1 MKRTTYIIIG
11 IIVFAWIA
19 IPITFLVLPKKNP
32 VKDILQQLFP
42 NNISFHKTTE
52 EITSK
57 VCALKVAIIQPDSF
71 SINLSGN
78 IEIGND
84 KSGSCNLTSSILNS
98 FISRRIDNDTLIVT
112 FDFSRNP
119 LSTSPHE
126 GNVSYNLGGALL
138 HLNINTNLFYVANS
152 VDRMSIIMQKLEQDS
167 ISVQTTSDIQ
177 INSCRFHSFV
187 LKKDKHYSLPHL
199 QLFNSKIVNLQTDPE
214 IQIGLRNSEIDHHA
228 SVIEEEQ

>member
-19 IPITFLVLPKKNP
+19 IPITFLVVLPKKNP
-32 VKDILQQLFP
+32 VKDILQQLFS

-52 EITSK
+52 EIASK
-57 VCALKVAIIQPDSF
+57 VCVLKVAIIQPDSF

-84 KSGSCNLTSSILNS
+84 KSGNCNLTSSILSS

-112 FDFSRNP
+112 FDFLRNP
-119 LSTSPHE
+119 SSTSSRK
-126 GNVSYNLGGALL
+126 GNVSLGGAWL

-152 VDRMSIIMQKLEQDS
+152 VDGMSIIMQKLEQDS
-167 ISVQTTSDIQ
+167 ISVQTTSDVQ
-177 INSCRFHSFV
+177 INSCQFHSFV
-187 LKKDKHYSLPHL
+187 LKKDKQYSRPQL
-199 QLFNSKIVNLQTDPE
+199 QLFNSKIVYLQADPE
-214 IQIGLRNSEIDHHA
+214 VQIGLRNSEIAHHA
-228 SVIEEEQ
+228 PVIEEKQ